1 MKLVLPLV
9 LALGAAA
16 QEPGEVASF
25 DAELAMDH
33 GNCVDISYWDE
44 VGCRVISIQG
54 RVQGDH

>member
-9 LALGAAA
+9 LAFTTAA
-16 QEPGEVASF
+16 QKPGEVADF

-33 GNCVDISYWDE
+33 GNCVDISYWEE

-54 RVQGDH
+54 TG

>member
-9 LALGAAA
+9 LAFTAA
-16 QEPGEVASF
+16 QEPGQVADF

-44 VGCRVISIQG
+44 VGAG
-54 RVQGDH
+54 

>member
-9 LALGAAA
+9 LALGATA
-16 QEPGEVASF
+16 QEPGEVADF

-54 RVQGDH
+54 TG